1 MIFNKHSNLAGAHA
15 FLSASK
21 YHWIRYDEDKLERL
35 FTTAMEAQRGVEL
48 HDLAHQLIRQGVK
61 LPNTSATLN
70 RYVNDAIGFR
80 MKPEQVLY
88 YSPNCFGTADAIGFT
103 QRSKKLRISDL
114 KTGKTQASMDQLLIY
129 AALFCLEYR
138 YEPFDVETELRIY
151 QNDDIKLLIPDPVDI
166 STIME
171 KIKYF
176 NKRLNA
182 LMEEAES

>member
-1 MIFNKHSNLAGAHA
+1 
-15 FLSASK
+15 
-21 YHWIRYDEDKLERL
+21 
-35 FTTAMEAQRGVEL
+35 
-48 HDLAHQLIRQGVK
+48 
-61 LPNTSATLN
+61 
-70 RYVNDAIGFR
+70 
-80 MKPEQVLY
+80 
-88 YSPNCFGTADAIGFT
+88 
-103 QRSKKLRISDL
+103 
-114 KTGKTQASMDQLLIY
+114 MDQLLIY